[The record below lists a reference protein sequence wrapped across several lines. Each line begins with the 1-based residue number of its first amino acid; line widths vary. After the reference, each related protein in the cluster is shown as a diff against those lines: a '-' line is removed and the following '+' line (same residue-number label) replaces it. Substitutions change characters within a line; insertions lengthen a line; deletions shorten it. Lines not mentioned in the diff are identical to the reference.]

1 MGRSTKP
8 LSPLWGA
15 DAPWQAG
22 RGFLFLDLAW
32 LLRACRDALEA
43 GRAWPARASWLTRA
57 ILLMAVLL
65 ALGSGT
71 ESKAEASYLHEHH
84 LSAGDVERG
93 PSGGSAVVQ
102 ECHSG
107 TLCNAAPQQHRSE
120 ITPVA
125 PEAVH
130 RFVVGAARLA
140 GGRQPG
146 VDPPP
151 PRGRV

>member
-15 DAPWQAG
+15 DASRQAG
-22 RGFLFLDLAW
+22 RGFVFLDLAW
-32 LLRACRDALEA
+32 LLRACLRALEA

-57 ILLMAVLL
+57 ILSMAVLL

-71 ESKAEASYLHEHH
+71 ESKAEAPYPHEHH

-102 ECHSG
+102 ECHSS
-107 TLCNAAPQQHRSE
+107 TLCNAASQRHRSE

-125 PEAVH
+125 PEADH

-140 GGRQPG
+140 SGCQLG
-146 VDPPP
+146 VDSPP
-151 PRGRV
+151 PRGPV